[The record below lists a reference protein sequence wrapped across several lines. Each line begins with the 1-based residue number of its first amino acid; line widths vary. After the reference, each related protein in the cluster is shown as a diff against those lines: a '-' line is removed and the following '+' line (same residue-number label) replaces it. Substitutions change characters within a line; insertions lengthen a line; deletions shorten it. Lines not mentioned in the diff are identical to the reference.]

1 MRSATHRSPCLN
13 FKSLCRLVKKGPKL
27 SSRASFIATFSLGSQ
42 VRKEEQTEK
51 KEAAAAAAA
60 RSSLLDY
67 DRKSDPSEMEMK
79 KKEYVKQNKGSFDDL
94 TRMARIGYLKVSLN
108 FVLTKC

>member
-1 MRSATHRSPCLN
+1 M
-13 FKSLCRLVKKGPKL
+13 
-27 SSRASFIATFSLGSQ
+27 
-42 VRKEEQTEK
+42 RKEEQTEK
-51 KEAAAAAAA
+51 KEAAAASAA

-94 TRMARIGYLKVSLN
+94 TRMARMGYLKVRTFSLVYLLSLN
-108 FVLTKC
+108 FVITLCP